1 MQLHFVTTF
10 NKYKSS
16 KIMVVHFKL
25 YIDKCFFYYKLNI
38 LNPLQR
44 QFLQICSLLGRLIKD
59 NLYLSCFVLTSSSIN
74 NSGKYHIWV
83 EKKSNNLY
91 ITETSLCL
99 PPPITR
105 HHRTVCSEGKGGV
118 CEEKTMV
125 SRWTSAGTMLKKKMD
140 HSSAGVQITVF
151 SLDVVYVLIY
161 KASYTCQHLQTSEN
175 FCYFEKVLVVLCT
188 ELLM

>member
-44 QFLQICSLLGRLIKD
+44 QFLQICLLLGRLIKD
-59 NLYLSCFVLTSSSIN
+59 NLYLSCFVLTSSLIN

-91 ITETSLCL
+91 ITETGICL
-99 PPPITR
+99 PPPLTR
-105 HHRTVCSEGKGGV
+105 HHRTVCSEGKGGI

-125 SRWTSAGTMLKKKMD
+125 SRRTSAGTMLEKKNGSFISWSPD
-140 HSSAGVQITVF
+140 NCIF
-151 SLDVVYVLIY
+151 SRRRV
-161 KASYTCQHLQTSEN
+161 
-175 FCYFEKVLVVLCT
+175 CT
-188 ELLM
+188 YL